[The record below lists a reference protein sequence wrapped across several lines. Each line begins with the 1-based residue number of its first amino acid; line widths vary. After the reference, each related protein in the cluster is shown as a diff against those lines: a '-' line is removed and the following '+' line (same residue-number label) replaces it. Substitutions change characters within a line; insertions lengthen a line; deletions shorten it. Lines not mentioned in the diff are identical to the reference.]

1 MPNFSKIKYW
11 IYSMKRLCSI
21 CLRINSK
28 SIKSPQKNW
37 FESFQKLNIHKAPL
51 STSSMDRLLFRLPLT
66 KHPPEET
73 SRKLSFD
80 EERRGFPS
88 NYAFAK
94 RSTSSQSFVRYFHL
108 KDIVNKWQAEWKK
121 QQQHK
126 KLFSTE
132 LSCTQ
137 E

>member
-1 MPNFSKIKYW
+1 
-11 IYSMKRLCSI
+11 
-21 CLRINSK
+21 
-28 SIKSPQKNW
+28 
-37 FESFQKLNIHKAPL
+37 
-51 STSSMDRLLFRLPLT
+51 MDRLLFRLPLT

-108 KDIVNKWQAEWKK
+108 KDIVNKWKAELEEAAAAQKII
-121 QQQHK
+121 
-126 KLFSTE
+126 FN
-132 LSCTQ
+132 
-137 E
+137 